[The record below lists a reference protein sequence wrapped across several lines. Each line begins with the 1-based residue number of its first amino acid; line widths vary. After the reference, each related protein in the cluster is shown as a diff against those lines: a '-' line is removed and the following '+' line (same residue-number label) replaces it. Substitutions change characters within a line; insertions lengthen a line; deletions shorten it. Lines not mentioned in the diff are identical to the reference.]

1 MLFPFF
7 LFYKTISFLA
17 REGSGIASHLAH
29 HNLAACLAFA
39 HAQRREKDAMMT
51 NVSFYMRYGS
61 HKTKIRWPMSTEIN
75 FAKEKLQKDGF
86 L

>member
-39 HAQRREKDAMMT
+39 HAQRREKDA
-51 NVSFYMRYGS
+51 
-61 HKTKIRWPMSTEIN
+61 
-75 FAKEKLQKDGF
+75 
-86 L
+86 